1 MFYLLIKIVNLYLIN
16 MILLFIYFLF
26 LLENILINIIMIIKY
41 IKCDS
46 CIGFRDI
53 F

>member
-1 MFYLLIKIVNLYLIN
+1 MVYLLIKIVNLYLIN
-16 MILLFIYFLF
+16 IFLLFYFLF
-26 LLENILINIIMIIKY
+26 LLENILINIIMIINY

-46 CIGFRDI
+46 CIGFREI

>member
-1 MFYLLIKIVNLYLIN
+1 MVYLLIKIVNLYLIN
-16 MILLFIYFLF
+16 IFLLFYFLF